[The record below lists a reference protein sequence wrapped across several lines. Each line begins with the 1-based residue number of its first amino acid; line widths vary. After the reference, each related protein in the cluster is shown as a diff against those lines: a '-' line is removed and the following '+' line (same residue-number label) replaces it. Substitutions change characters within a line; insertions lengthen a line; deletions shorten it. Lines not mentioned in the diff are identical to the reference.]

1 MHASERKSNLHTTTK
16 DVPFSE
22 MAKDE
27 SKGKGV
33 DVKSLS
39 SKQYLD
45 QVGVN
50 FELTNKTLPKAQ
62 RTRGLSSYHRITV
75 HSSQILNICTIS
87 ESQISVDF
95 EISTKHQHLD

>member
-1 MHASERKSNLHTTTK
+1 MLSIVHDFERKSNLHTTIK

-45 QVGVN
+45 QVQIN
-50 FELTNKTLPKAQ
+50 FEW
-62 RTRGLSSYHRITV
+62 S
-75 HSSQILNICTIS
+75 
-87 ESQISVDF
+87 D
-95 EISTKHQHLD
+95 

>member
-45 QVGVN
+45 QVEIN
-50 FELTNKTLPKAQ
+50 FE
-62 RTRGLSSYHRITV
+62 
-75 HSSQILNICTIS
+75 
-87 ESQISVDF
+87 
-95 EISTKHQHLD
+95 